1 VGRLTFLAPIAG
13 LIAGAIGAGLVL
25 VMYML
30 RLRRRP
36 VLVSSILLW
45 KRAVKDLEGNIP
57 WQRLSPTALF
67 FLHLLI
73 VALLALALARPVMDT
88 SLADGQRVAI
98 VIDSSASMNASVG
111 EKSLIDIAKENARD
125 RVRALFD
132 SGRSPR
138 VTVID
143 AGLEPRVVI
152 RDSAERGRLLA
163 SIDSI
168 NATDQPG
175 DVSVAIELIERLDGR
190 VDEESE
196 RVDTLVWVFSDGGGF
211 SSDSFPLSGASGLLV
226 PSVPEGAALRNL
238 GIVALSAQRDRVD
251 TELCRVFV
259 RLIRSATG
267 PSAGVVRVFEGEDV
281 IDSAPVSFEDDQA
294 TATHSFEIRLMRSSL
309 LRVEIVG
316 DDAFAI
322 DNRAWVSVPGP
333 DPVRVTIVAP
343 EGRVDPLL
351 LDSIEVVARTPAMV
365 VSPGDPMGSPNLIV
379 FDRVDVEM
387 LPGVPSVGFGSVI
400 APYASRMAPP
410 TSARRMLSWDR
421 NDPTLRDAGIGGM
434 AFVRSIRF
442 DEAISG
448 LRVLARDQ
456 DGAAIAE
463 IADRGNRH
471 LRAAFALH
479 DSDWSVQ
486 VGFTIFMA
494 QVFESLLPGAGG
506 QGEVFRTNELIVYRD
521 DDGIER
527 VVGPIG
533 SIGETTVPDGRVVG
547 VSLLSDDE
555 SALQTRSTVTIGN
568 ARESMGNATLGRV
581 RVDLWRW
588 FVLGAIVLL
597 LIEWV
602 LYLRKVRVSI

>member
-1 VGRLTFLAPIAG
+1 MTFLAPIAG

-294 TATHSFEIRLMRSSL
+294 TATHSFEIRLMRPSL

-387 LPGVPSVGFGSVI
+387 LPGVPSVGFGSAI
-400 APYASRMAPP
+400 APYASRLAPP

-434 AFVRSIRF
+434 TFVRSIRF
-442 DEAISG
+442 DETMPG

>member
-1 VGRLTFLAPIAG
+1 MGRLTFLAPIAG

>member
-1 VGRLTFLAPIAG
+1 MTFLAPIAG

-57 WQRLSPTALF
+57 WQRLSPTALLF
-67 FLHLLI
+67 VHLLI

-294 TATHSFEIRLMRSSL
+294 TATHSFEIRLMRPSL

-387 LPGVPSVGFGSVI
+387 LPGVPSVGFGSAI
-400 APYASRMAPP
+400 APYASRLAPP

-434 AFVRSIRF
+434 TFVRSIRF

>member
-1 VGRLTFLAPIAG
+1 MGRLTFLAPIAG

-281 IDSAPVSFEDDQA
+281 IDSAPVSFEVDQA
-294 TATHSFEIRLMRSSL
+294 TATHSFEIRLMRPSL

>member
-1 VGRLTFLAPIAG
+1 MGRLTFLAPIAG

-294 TATHSFEIRLMRSSL
+294 TATHSFEIRLMRPSL

-387 LPGVPSVGFGSVI
+387 LPGVPSVGFGSAI
-400 APYASRMAPP
+400 APYASRLAPP

-434 AFVRSIRF
+434 TFVRSIRF
-442 DEAISG
+442 DETMPG

>member
-1 VGRLTFLAPIAG
+1 MTFLAPIAG